1 MHLVQY
7 LYPMISEEISFW
19 FLFIKIILTLTTL
32 SSRLQVVK
40 KLSLSLLICW
50 NVLIMFC
57 RSRMILLTVH
67 WMSNINPVISSPGVN
82 RIVFKLF
89 VVTNT
94 YLVCFKIFWMFCIS
108 WAWAFHQHP
117 DAAVTRSRGNIM
129 QLNGKWKIGMFGNI
143 GKLVYW
149 VEIYL

>member
-1 MHLVQY
+1 
-7 LYPMISEEISFW
+7 MISIYASGPVSVSNDLW
-19 FLFIKIILTLTTL
+19 GNKSLVFLYKNYTHSYHIE
-32 SSRLQVVK
+32 LQVVK
-40 KLSLSLLICW
+40 KLFLSLLICW

-129 QLNGKWKIGMFGNI
+129 QLNGKMKDQNVWKYWKI
-143 GKLVYW
+143 
-149 VEIYL
+149 E